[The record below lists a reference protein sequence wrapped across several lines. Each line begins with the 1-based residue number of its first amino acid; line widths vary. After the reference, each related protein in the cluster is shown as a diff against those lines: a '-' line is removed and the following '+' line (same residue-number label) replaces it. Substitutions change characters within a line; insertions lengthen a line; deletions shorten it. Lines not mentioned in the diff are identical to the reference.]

1 MKYLCI
7 KDHYQRSGTQLL
19 YKEGLVYDINPFS
32 MSVGEY
38 AYEETYYITI
48 GRLDECHLSDKDVL
62 KCFILYAEYREN
74 KINEILND

>member
-7 KDHYQRSGTQLL
+7 KDHYQKNGTELI
-19 YKEGLVYDINPFS
+19 YKEGLVYDVNPFV
-32 MSVGEY
+32 MVVGEFAGEKTHY
-38 AYEETYYITI
+38 VTI
-48 GRLDECHLSDKDVL
+48 GRLEKCYLSDKEVL